1 MGPTDPTWK
10 SGYWAKVA
18 WMAFRK
24 WLPWRTCRVSEKHHL
39 SPKGII
45 RNFWVGSTVELS
57 EREVCLKTHH
67 VGESP
72 SLKNKLFFICYQWKL
87 NSTTFITPWLDIS
100 LPRSISRRAHQVEA
114 CSCLLWQGPH
124 SLLGC
129 KTYHKAYQPSSQAI
143 SMSQT
148 SIHWPVSTWMARRK
162 TQRKSQ
168 LTWEPLNLISLF
180 FFFQNI

>member
-1 MGPTDPTWK
+1 MGPTDPWK
-10 SGYWAKVA
+10 SGYWVKVA

-24 WLPWRTCRVSEKHHL
+24 RLPWRTCHVSEKHHL
-39 SPKGII
+39 SPREII

-87 NSTTFITPWLDIS
+87 NSTVFITPWLDIS
-100 LPRSISRRAHQVEA
+100 LPRSISRWAHQVEA

-124 SLLGC
+124 SLLDC
-129 KTYHKAYQPSSQAI
+129 KTYIIKLINQVHKPSQWAR
-143 SMSQT
+143 
-148 SIHWPVSTWMARRK
+148 PVSIDLCLHGWPGGRHRG
-162 TQRKSQ
+162 RVS
-168 LTWEPLNLISLF
+168 
-180 FFFQNI
+180 

>member
-45 RNFWVGSTVELS
+45 RNFWVGSTVEFS

-124 SLLGC
+124 TLLDC
-129 KTYHKAYQPSSQAI
+129 KTYIIKLINQVHKPSQWAR
-143 SMSQT
+143 
-148 SIHWPVSTWMARRK
+148 PVSIDLCLHGWPGGRHRG
-162 TQRKSQ
+162 RVS
-168 LTWEPLNLISLF
+168 
-180 FFFQNI
+180 